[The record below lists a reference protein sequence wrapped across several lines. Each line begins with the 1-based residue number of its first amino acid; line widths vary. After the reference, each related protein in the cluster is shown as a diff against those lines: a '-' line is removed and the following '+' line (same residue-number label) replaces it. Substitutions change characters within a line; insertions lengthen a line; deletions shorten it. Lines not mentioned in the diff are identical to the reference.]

1 MHSMSQPRPASV
13 LFARSAVLAA
23 ALLAA
28 CSASNPTGTSEP
40 SAQRHGP
47 DAVLVTP
54 DTVTLVPGEVYHF
67 SATLPDGET
76 PEVQWSASAV
86 DIDSQGWLRAPALE
100 GEYRVLARTPDGRE
114 GEAVFRVQ
122 EPSEPYFSD
131 SFESCGLT
139 QSGLSPGFKWQDSRG
154 GGASE
159 RPVVTRAT
167 AHSGSCSLRF
177 TFAAG
182 AAGRDAWSEQRFIL
196 GKRLTELYIQWY
208 QYWPDGKEKPS
219 LGPKFQHRRDTGPN
233 NNKFLRLW
241 DEDYNRYNVKLGFS
255 TLPKNAGDS
264 ELIAEYGTNRLGVGR
279 GSVPGR
285 ELVTEANRGRWVRV
299 QVHVK
304 LATAAADNGIL
315 EIWIDGRQIL
325 STSNLKLY
333 PGSVGDNFI
342 QHGYLLGWANSG
354 FNKASSTFIDDVV
367 IAGFPIP

>member
-1 MHSMSQPRPASV
+1 
-13 LFARSAVLAA
+13 
-23 ALLAA
+23 
-28 CSASNPTGTSEP
+28 
-40 SAQRHGP
+40 
-47 DAVLVTP
+47 
-54 DTVTLVPGEVYHF
+54 
-67 SATLPDGET
+67 
-76 PEVQWSASAV
+76 
-86 DIDSQGWLRAPALE
+86 
-100 GEYRVLARTPDGRE
+100 
-114 GEAVFRVQ
+114 
-122 EPSEPYFSD
+122 
-131 SFESCGLT
+131 LT

-342 QHGYLLGWANSG
+342 RHGYLLGWANSG